1 MVTLADKNLHEI
13 GYVKDANFTADV
25 NGEYEFSVQIAR
37 SNWYPE
43 LNFSSYIYIVGTEYG
58 GIIGEILTD
67 TTLDYVEVKG
77 LTYILAGIGVLAFLV
92 SVIVQAIK
100 EMPALKKVQTNVVA
114 LITSLILTP
123 AAVIVLCTYYQI
135 VIEWY
140 YIFASFIAAF
150 IVYLVSTGGWE
161 RVTEMWNRNA
171 YKKK

>member
-1 MVTLADKNLHEI
+1 MEI
-13 GYVKDANFTADV
+13 EALMQYM
-25 NGEYEFSVQIAR
+25 S
-37 SNWYPE
+37 
-43 LNFSSYIYIVGTEYG
+43 
-58 GIIGEILTD
+58 
-67 TTLDYVEVKG
+67 
-77 LTYILAGIGVLAFLV
+77 YILAGIGVLAFLV

-100 EMPALKKVQTNVVA
+100 EIPALKKVQTNVVA

-123 AAVIVLCTYYQI
+123 VAVIVLCTYYQI